1 MSNNNNNNIKIVT
14 IGNGEVGKTTML
26 HCFTTNK
33 FSEQY
38 IPTAFDNYA
47 TNITVRNKVVSLQ
60 LWDTAGQSEYD
71 QFRPL
76 SYSNTDIFLVCFCV
90 VDRGSFIDV
99 KKKWVPE
106 INKTMGKDRLYIII
120 GTKSDL
126 RESTEQVDQV
136 TPEEASKLCKEIG
149 GIKYIECSS
158 KSGLNIKDI
167 FADAASEVLDYRSNK
182 KLQQKKCVIQ

>member
-1 MSNNNNNNIKIVT
+1 MSNNNVKIVT

-47 TNITVRNKVVSLQ
+47 ANITVRNKVISLQ
-60 LWDTAGQSEYD
+60 LWDTAGQTEYD

-90 VDRGSFIDV
+90 IDRGSFADV
-99 KKKWVPE
+99 KRKWIPE
-106 INKTMGKDRLYIII
+106 IIKTMGKDKLYFII

-126 RESTEQVDQV
+126 RETTDSSEQV
-136 TPEEASKLCKEIG
+136 TPEEAKALCKDMG
-149 GIKYIECSS
+149 GVKYIECSS
-158 KSGLNIKDI
+158 KSGLKIKDI
-167 FADAASEVLDYRSNK
+167 FTDAASEVLDYRANK
-182 KLQQKKCVIQ
+182 NMQQKKCTIQ

>member
-1 MSNNNNNNIKIVT
+1 MSSIKIVT
-14 IGNGEVGKTTML
+14 IGNGEVGKTTLL
-26 HCFTTNK
+26 HCYQTNK

-47 TNITVRNKVVSLQ
+47 ANITVRNKVISLQ
-60 LWDTAGQSEYD
+60 LWDTAGQTEYD

-76 SYSNTDIFLVCFCV
+76 SYSNTDLFLVCFCV
-90 VDRGSFIDV
+90 CDRGSFADV

-106 INKTMGKDRLYIII
+106 INKTVKDRIYFLI

-126 RESTEQVDQV
+126 RESTDSKEQV
-136 TPEEASKLCKEIG
+136 TPEEAKALCKELG

-167 FADAASEVLDYRSNK
+167 FLDAATEVLDYRANK
-182 KLQQKKCVIQ
+182 KIQHKKCTIQ